1 MSKSSTPQPRMGS
14 IKNKIVSSDLE
25 EERKHCNFDNKELAK
40 LIWNGEQ
47 DYIRVKDIWADLQAD
62 KGLQSSEKFY
72 DMSREEQMED
82 ALRRLRR
89 YYDLHREKY
98 FDGFK
103 GHYVPW
109 WCISF
114 QGVVSIYISGINI
127 LICYAESKCLT
138 LFDLAAVRTQLHY
151 VLRCV

>member
-1 MSKSSTPQPRMGS
+1 MSRTSTPQPRMGS

-25 EERKHCNFDNKELAK
+25 EERKHRNFDNKELAI

-47 DYIRVKDIWADLQAD
+47 DYLRMKDIYADLQAD
-62 KGLQSSEKFY
+62 KGLQSSEKWY

-89 YYDLHREKY
+89 YYDLHRQKY

-103 GHYVPW
+103 AHYVPW
-109 WCISF
+109 WCIAF
-114 QGVVSIYISGINI
+114 QGLVSIYMSGIT
-127 LICYAESKCLT
+127 Y
-138 LFDLAAVRTQLHY
+138 
-151 VLRCV
+151 